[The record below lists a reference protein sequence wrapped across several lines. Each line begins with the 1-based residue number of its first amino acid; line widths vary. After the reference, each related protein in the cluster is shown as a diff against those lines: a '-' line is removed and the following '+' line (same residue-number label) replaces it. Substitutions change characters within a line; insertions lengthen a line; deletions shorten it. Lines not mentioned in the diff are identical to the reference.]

1 MVIYVCHI
9 GDCVIERGVVLCAQ
23 MAVAVPLRNTRHMI
37 WCLSAALLSL
47 VLIDMIS
54 PSDGQAYHFSKG
66 WMPGRKRAS
75 AAAPLTGTSASHD
88 AVETG
93 SGASSAALIEAIRR
107 AVYGERRDSS
117 TAAVCAMRSQ
127 VYRLVV
133 DMIRVSDAINVCGVI
148 CLIRCRLAM
157 RLHFRPH

>member
-1 MVIYVCHI
+1 MLSHACALRKSVYMSRRDCYVY
-9 GDCVIERGVVLCAQ
+9 VRLMQ
-23 MAVAVPLRNTRHMI
+23 MAVTVPLRNTRHVI

-75 AAAPLTGTSASHD
+75 ATAPLTAATAGHD

-93 SGASSAALIEAIRR
+93 PGASAALSEAVRR
-107 AVYGERRDSS
+107 AVYGEHRDSS
-117 TAAVCAMRSQ
+117 PTSAAAVCAMRTQ

-133 DMIRVSDAINVCGVI
+133 DMIRVSDDINMMASSV
-148 CLIRCRLAM
+148 
-157 RLHFRPH
+157 